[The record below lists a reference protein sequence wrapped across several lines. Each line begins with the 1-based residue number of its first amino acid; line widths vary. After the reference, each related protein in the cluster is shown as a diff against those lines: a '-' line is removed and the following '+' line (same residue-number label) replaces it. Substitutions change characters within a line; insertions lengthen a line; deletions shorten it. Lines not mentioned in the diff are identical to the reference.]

1 VKPAGGGAAGLR
13 AWGGGGTASLAFPVA
28 ALVAAVLVF
37 GTTSMR
43 PGVVIGL
50 LAALVPWTLLAG
62 GVRIGTWTMVVVG
75 IGVPALVVALGDAVG
90 AVFLALLAVAWIAA
104 RGDSRI
110 AEVVAVVATVAVPLA
125 DAGQRPGENGNVW
138 VFWASGSLF
147 AWFTGRLLRRE
158 RQLVND
164 LTQARDMLHEA
175 AGASER
181 QRIAREVH
189 DVVGHSLTVVLLNVV
204 GARRVLITDP
214 AAAAAAL
221 DRAEKVGRASVENVR
236 AVVGLLRDPSEDGH
250 EPPMPT
256 AADISS
262 LVHTA
267 IDAGLPIDV
276 EVDGDLDAID
286 AYAGL
291 AAFRLVQEAISNV
304 EHHAPQSDVV
314 IRLVARADHL
324 SVSVRNGPARRAPI
338 PSSGGGTGLLGM
350 RERLAAL
357 GGTMSA
363 GPDSQGWLVKA
374 TIPLHRLDAGPP

>member
-1 VKPAGGGAAGLR
+1 MKPAGGGAAGLR
-13 AWGGGGTASLAFPVA
+13 AWGGGTASLAFPVA

-43 PGVVIGL
+43 PGLVIGL

-110 AEVVAVVATVAVPLA
+110 AEAVAVAATIAVPLT

-164 LTQARDMLHEA
+164 LTQARDMLHDA

-204 GARRVLITDP
+204 GARRVLTTDP

-221 DRAEKVGRASVENVR
+221 DRAEQVGRASVENVR
-236 AVVGLLRDPSEDGH
+236 AVVGLLRDPSDDGR
-250 EPPMPT
+250 EPPMPI

-262 LVHTA
+262 LVDTA
-267 IDAGLPIDV
+267 IEAGLPIDV
-276 EVDGDLDAID
+276 EVDGDLGAVDV
-286 AYAGL
+286 YAGL

-304 EHHAPQSDVV
+304 EHHAPLSDVV
-314 IRLVARADHL
+314 IRLVASADRL
-324 SVSVRNGPARRAPI
+324 RVSVRNGPARRASI

-350 RERLAAL
+350 RERVAAL

-363 GPDSQGWLVKA
+363 GPHGQGWLVEA

>member
-1 VKPAGGGAAGLR
+1 MKPARSGAAGLR
-13 AWGGGGTASLAFPVA
+13 AWGGGETASLAFPVA

-37 GTTSMR
+37 GTTSMT

-62 GVRIGTWTMVVVG
+62 GVRIATWSMVVVG

-104 RGDSRI
+104 VGESRI
-110 AEVVAVVATVAVPLA
+110 AEAVAVVATIAVPLT
-125 DAGQRPGENGNVW
+125 DASQRPGENGNVW

-147 AWFTGRLLRRE
+147 AWFTGRLLRRD
-158 RQLVND
+158 RQHVND

-175 AGASER
+175 AAASER

-204 GARRVLITDP
+204 GARRVLTTDP
-214 AAAAAAL
+214 AAAADAL
-221 DRAEKVGRASVENVR
+221 DRAEQVGRDSIENVR
-236 AVVGLLRDPSEDGH
+236 AVVGLLRDPGDGGH

-256 AADISS
+256 AADIPP

-267 IDAGLPIDV
+267 VEAGLLV
-276 EVDGDLDAID
+276 EISVEGDLEAVD

-291 AAFRLVQEAISNV
+291 AAFRLVQEAISNI
-304 EHHAPQSDVV
+304 EHHAPLSDVV
-314 IRLVARADHL
+314 IRLVASADHL
-324 SVSVRNGPARRAPI
+324 SVSVRNGPGRRAPS
-338 PSSGGGTGLLGM
+338 PSSHSGTGLLGM
-350 RERLAAL
+350 YERLATL
-357 GGTMSA
+357 GGTMSV
-363 GPDSQGWLVKA
+363 GPHSKGWLVEA
-374 TIPLHRLDAGPP
+374 TIPLNRLDAGPP